1 MTVGYDP
8 LQKSTYLASG
18 KRVAISFRYM
28 LTDPRQF
35 DILRVLSARGEI
47 GCNLIGRNGASSL
60 QCSAARRPWP
70 LTALPTIDKAVF

>member
-1 MTVGYDP
+1 LTRR
-8 LQKSTYLASG
+8 QKSTYLASG
-18 KRVAISFRYM
+18 KRVAMSFQYI

-35 DILRVLSARGEI
+35 DIPRVLSARGEI
-47 GCNLIGRNGASSL
+47 GCNLIRRNGASLL